1 MEMGSA
7 QVHADAF
14 GRPNERDIEKREKQ
28 RTGAMDPA
36 VPLLSPVPACELRP
50 ACLFTLVHSC
60 GLRGG
65 RLQEEERRL
74 RSAAPGFSRYTRNF
88 LADLADLGPKPADF
102 HGVSSGNYREET
114 RGCCR
119 ETRKRRGER
128 GNMYTL
134 QPKVGAATVA
144 TWEGAARWSLRF
156 SKISLRERWNRNL
169 PASTEICCRLLLLS
183 RSVLTCPDGSAQNH
197 SSGPPRRLH
206 SARLFARKCLP
217 SVHSTDHSV
226 AGVEGH
232 R

>member
-1 MEMGSA
+1 ME
-7 QVHADAF
+7 DF
-14 GRPNERDIEKREKQ
+14 KRKSE
-28 RTGAMDPA
+28 D
-36 VPLLSPVPACELRP
+36 
-50 ACLFTLVHSC
+50 C
-60 GLRGG
+60 GLRPRVFPGIPAIFWPIWLIWG
-65 RLQEEERRL
+65 PNQLISTEFPRETIARKREGAVEKHRRD
-74 RSAAPGFSRYTRNF
+74 R
-88 LADLADLGPKPADF
+88 
-102 HGVSSGNYREET
+102 GVSEET
-114 RGCCR
+114 CVR
-119 ETRKRRGER
+119 
-128 GNMYTL
+128 
-134 QPKVGAATVA
+134 PKKLAATVGVA